1 MTIFQEPFDLN
12 SLYKIA
18 LEHMVFGFVFFLF
31 LSWAFRVSDFLLVT
45 LY

>member
-18 LEHMVFGFVFFLF
+18 LEHMVFGFCFFFFFELG
-31 LSWAFRVSDFLLVT
+31 LQSQ
-45 LY
+45 